1 MNDEDKPLNQQG
13 QESHLSDPSVGGEI
27 FFELRGTKLKLKFSR
42 GGKSRSCSKY
52 KKFDKSSADEHP
64 RNVSEMCQ
72 ASNSRNAQ
80 ISRGSSRE
88 HCITLTQQISL
99 MSLIRLNAYW
109 FIKDQ
114 QS

>member
-64 RNVSEMCQ
+64 HNVSEMCQ
-72 ASNSRNAQ
+72 ASNSRNVQRLFQRTLHHINAADQPNVPHQ
-80 ISRGSSRE
+80 IK
-88 HCITLTQQISL
+88 CILVH
-99 MSLIRLNAYW
+99 
-109 FIKDQ
+109 
-114 QS
+114 